1 MTQPLHPTRRDVL
14 ATLLAAGLAGCGGGT
29 PDGPAAHE
37 HAVAG
42 RAAVKV
48 RRGGPGLVVL
58 EERFV
63 SIHEQGPQR
72 QVVLLTP
79 DWGVMGRYTAP
90 ADWSIADAA
99 AHPSGDVSVVLTQ
112 RKTVRLVRLDVRA
125 VVVADQPFTDA
136 AAATDP
142 YFDQGGVE
150 DPTSLQPYLMRD
162 AARLAPVGEDLAL
175 VLRTGRN
182 AVVAYRLARANTGW
196 TTTWRTLV
204 EPGSTAMGRFLSSGS
219 FDTFGQLENHLRVHV
234 DVAADGGLVVA
245 VPGVSDH
252 NAVLAAHAW
261 HFGEPVSAR
270 NGVLITRLAADGQRV
285 GTTVVD
291 TGQIAELHALRWS
304 AGEVAVAGRVRSAAL
319 PDGSGWNAFAAFAGP
334 SALTAA
340 PVLVDVDR
348 GEVLFDIVHLQDR
361 RWLACGAAGYVQNP
375 AGASISEV
383 TTPLLVW
390 IDAGSGQVDRLNA
403 WADGPRQL
411 QLRSLVA
418 DGKGPW
424 LAAGVRNG
432 PGTHS
437 HDADPLGL
445 TADGFVHRAQRPPEG

>member
-1 MTQPLHPTRRDVL
+1 MTQPHHPTRRDVL
-14 ATLLAAGLAGCGGGT
+14 ATLLAVGLAGCGGGE
-29 PDGPAAHE
+29 PDPPAAYE
-37 HAVAG
+37 HAVTG

-58 EERFV
+58 EERLV

-90 ADWSIADAA
+90 ADWSIVDAA
-99 AHPSGDVSVVLTQ
+99 AHPSGETSVVLTQ

-142 YFDQGGVE
+142 YFDLGGIE

-162 AARLAPVGEDLAL
+162 AARLAPLGEDLAL

-182 AVVAYRLARANTGW
+182 AVVAYRLARSATGW
-196 TTTWRTLV
+196 TTAWRTLV
-204 EPGSTAMGRFLSSGS
+204 EPGSTAMGRFLSGGS

-234 DVAADGGLVVA
+234 DVATDGGVV
-245 VPGVSDH
+245 VGVAGVGGH
-252 NAVLAAHAW
+252 NAVMEAHAW
-261 HFGEPVSAR
+261 HFGEPVTAR
-270 NGVLITRLAADGQRV
+270 HGVLITRLTADGQRV

-291 TGQIAELHALRWS
+291 TGQITELHALRWS
-304 AGEVAVAGRVRSAAL
+304 AGEVAVAGRVRSAVVA
-319 PDGSGWNAFAAFAGP
+319 DGSGWNAFAAFAGP

-348 GEVLFDIVHLQDR
+348 GEVLFDIAPLPNR
-361 RWLACGAAGYVQNP
+361 RWLACGTAGYVQNP

-383 TTPLLVW
+383 TTPLLVT
-390 IDAGSGQVDRLNA
+390 IDADSGQVGRLNA

-411 QLRSLVA
+411 QLRSLVVE
-418 DGKGPW
+418 GGRW
-424 LAAGVRNG
+424 LAAGITNG

-445 TADGFVHRAQRPPEG
+445 TADGFVHRADRPPEG